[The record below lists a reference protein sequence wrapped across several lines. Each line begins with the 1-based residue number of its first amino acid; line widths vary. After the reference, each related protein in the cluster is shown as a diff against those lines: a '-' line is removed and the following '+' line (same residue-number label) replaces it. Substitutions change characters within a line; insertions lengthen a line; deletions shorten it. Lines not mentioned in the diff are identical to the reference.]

1 MERGHGESE
10 QMQTMSGAVLMA
22 DRERSR
28 TVRGL
33 GVFGR
38 SLLRTLSGAGDF
50 HATLAAP
57 VYPRD
62 AQSQDLQRIGRDMYR
77 AMERDAETLAA
88 QRR

>member
-1 MERGHGESE
+1 
-10 QMQTMSGAVLMA
+10 MSVAVLMA
-22 DRERSR
+22 ERERSR
-28 TVRGL
+28 TVRGW

-38 SLLRTLSGAGDF
+38 SLLRALSGAGDF

-62 AQSQDLQRIGRDMYR
+62 AQSQDLRRIGRDMYR